1 MRAALL
7 ALGGLCSNFAMRF
20 CCVLALILAWSVE
33 PSIAWADPEAAVAL
47 LSTAAKEHHERGMQ
61 FYRLE
66 QYPAARIELQAGYE
80 LSKNPVFLWNLAKT
94 AAKMGDRQA
103 AIDYV
108 QRYRISLDAPDPEV
122 EAFVKDLMG
131 PSDPAKPVPVTP
143 TAPVVKPSSGKK
155 RSLVPWIL
163 IGVGGALLIA
173 DIGVA
178 AAGSQL
184 SQSNEGAKLT
194 MAEVGELNAQGDR
207 LNVAGWSLLGLG
219 LGSAAAGGIWLIV
232 QR

>member
-20 CCVLALILAWSVE
+20 CCVLALILACSVE

-108 QRYRISLDAPDPEV
+108 QRYRVSLDAPDPEV
-122 EAFVKDLMG
+122 DAFVKDLMG
-131 PSDPAKPVPVTP
+131 PSEPTKPAPVTA
-143 TAPVVKPSSGKK
+143 TAPVVKSSSGKK

-178 AAGSQL
+178 AAGYQL

-194 MAEVGELNAQGDR
+194 MSELSELNAQGDR
-207 LNVAGWSLLGLG
+207 LNVACWSLLGLG
-219 LGSAAAGGIWLIV
+219 LGSEAAGGIWLIV

>member
-1 MRAALL
+1 MRFACLL
-7 ALGGLCSNFAMRF
+7 ALLLGCLFDVS
-20 CCVLALILAWSVE
+20 LAL
-33 PSIAWADPEAAVAL
+33 ADPEAAVAL

-80 LSKNPVFLWNLAKT
+80 LSKNPVFLWNLAKA

-108 QRYRISLDAPDPEV
+108 QRYRVTLDTPDPEV
-122 EAFVKDLMG
+122 DSFVKELMG
-131 PSDPAKPVPVTP
+131 PSEPTKPASATT
-143 TAPVVKPSSGKK
+143 TAPAVKLPSGKK

-173 DIGVA
+173 DIGLA

-194 MAEVGELNAQGDR
+194 MAELSELNAQGDR
-207 LNVAGWSLLGLG
+207 LNAAGWSLLGIG
-219 LGSAAAGGIWLIV
+219 LGSAVAGGIWLIV

>member
-1 MRAALL
+1 MRFVCLL
-7 ALGGLCSNFAMRF
+7 ALLLGCFVDVPAARAN
-20 CCVLALILAWSVE
+20 
-33 PSIAWADPEAAVAL
+33 PEAAVAL

-66 QYPAARIELQAGYE
+66 QYQAARIELQAGYD
-80 LSKNPVFLWNLAKT
+80 LSKNPVFLWNLAKS

-108 QRYRISLDAPDPEV
+108 QRYRVTLDAPDPEV
-122 EAFVKDLMG
+122 DSFVKELMG
-131 PSDPAKPVPVTP
+131 PSEPTNPATATT
-143 TAPVVKPSSGKK
+143 TAPTVKPASGKK
-155 RSLVPWIL
+155 RSMVPWIL

-178 AAGSQL
+178 AAGYQL
-184 SQSNEGAKLT
+184 SQSNEEAKLT
-194 MAEVGELNAQGDR
+194 MTELGELNAQGDR
-207 LNVAGWSLLGLG
+207 LNIAGWSLLGIG

>member
-1 MRAALL
+1 MRFACLL
-7 ALGGLCSNFAMRF
+7 ALLLGCF
-20 CCVLALILAWSVE
+20 VHVPVAL
-33 PSIAWADPEAAVAL
+33 ADPEAAVAL
-47 LSTAAKEHHERGMQ
+47 LSAAAKEHHERGMQ

-66 QYPAARIELQAGYE
+66 QYQAARIELQAGYD
-80 LSKNPVFLWNLAKT
+80 LSKNPVFLWNLAKA

-108 QRYRISLDAPDPEV
+108 QRYRVTLDAPDPEV
-122 EAFVKDLMG
+122 DSFVKDLMG
-131 PSDPAKPVPVTP
+131 PSEPAKSASATTTTP
-143 TAPVVKPSSGKK
+143 TAKPSSGKN
-155 RSLVPWIL
+155 RSVVPWIL

-194 MAEVGELNAQGDR
+194 MAELSGLNAQGDR
-207 LNVAGWSLLGLG
+207 LNVAGWSLLGIG

>member
-1 MRAALL
+1 MRFACLL
-7 ALGGLCSNFAMRF
+7 ALLLGCF
-20 CCVLALILAWSVE
+20 VHVPVAL
-33 PSIAWADPEAAVAL
+33 ADPEAAVAL

-80 LSKNPVFLWNLAKT
+80 LSKNPVFLWNLAKA

-108 QRYRISLDAPDPEV
+108 QRYRVTLDTPDPEV
-122 EAFVKDLMG
+122 DSFVKELMG
-131 PSDPAKPVPVTP
+131 PSEPTKLAATTATVPA
-143 TAPVVKPSSGKK
+143 VKPSSGRK
-155 RSLVPWIL
+155 RSLVPWML

-194 MAEVGELNAQGDR
+194 MAELSELNAQGDR
-207 LNVAGWSLLGLG
+207 LNVAGWSLLGIG
-219 LGSAAAGGIWLIV
+219 LGSAVAGGIWLIV

>member
-1 MRAALL
+1 MRAALPVL
-7 ALGGLCSNFAMRF
+7 AGLCSNYAMRF
-20 CCVLALILAWSVE
+20 ACLLALILACYVAPSV
-33 PSIAWADPEAAVAL
+33 AWADPDAAVAL

-66 QYPAARIELQAGYE
+66 QYQAARVELQAGYD
-80 LSKNPVFLWNLAKT
+80 LSKNPVFLWNLAK
-94 AAKMGDRQA
+94 ASAKMGDRQA

-108 QRYRISLDAPDPEV
+108 QRYRVSLDTPDPEV
-122 EAFVKDLMG
+122 DTFVKELTG
-131 PSDPAKPVPVTP
+131 SGEPLKPVPVTATDP
-143 TAPVVKPSSGKK
+143 AVKPSGSKK
-155 RSLVPWIL
+155 RSPIPWIL

-173 DIGVA
+173 DIGLA
-178 AAGSQL
+178 AAGAQL
-184 SQSNEGAKLT
+184 SQSNEGAKLS
-194 MAEVGELNAQGDR
+194 MSELSELNAQGDR

>member
-1 MRAALL
+1 MRAALPV
-7 ALGGLCSNFAMRF
+7 LGGLCSNFAMRF
-20 CCVLALILAWSVE
+20 ACVLALFLAFSIE
-33 PSIAWADPEAAVAL
+33 PSVARADPEAAVAL

-94 AAKMGDRQA
+94 AAKMGDRQG

-108 QRYRISLDAPDPEV
+108 QRYRVSLDTPDPEV
-122 EAFVKDLMG
+122 DAFVKDLMG
-131 PSDPAKPVPVTP
+131 PSDPAKPAPVTP
-143 TAPVVKPSSGKK
+143 TAPVVRPSSDKK
-155 RSLVPWIL
+155 RSVVPWVL

-173 DIGVA
+173 DIGVS
-178 AAGSQL
+178 AAGYQL
-184 SQSNEGAKLT
+184 SQSNEGRTLT
-194 MAEVGELNAQGDR
+194 MVELGELNAQGDR
-207 LNVAGWSLLGLG
+207 LNAASWSLLGLG

>member
-1 MRAALL
+1 MRAALP

-20 CCVLALILAWSVE
+20 ACALALILACSVA

-66 QYPAARIELQAGYE
+66 QYPAARIELQAGYD

-94 AAKMGDRQA
+94 AAKMGERQA

-108 QRYRISLDAPDPEV
+108 QRYRVTLDTPDPEV
-122 EAFVKDLMG
+122 DAFVKELMG
-131 PSDPAKPVPVTP
+131 PSEPTKPVPT
-143 TAPVVKPSSGKK
+143 TTTDLAVKPSSGKK

-194 MAEVGELNAQGDR
+194 MAELGELNAQGDR
-207 LNVAGWSLLGLG
+207 LNVAGWSLLGIG
-219 LGSAAAGGIWLIV
+219 LGSAVAGGIWLIV

>member
-1 MRAALL
+1 MRAALPV
-7 ALGGLCSNFAMRF
+7 LGGLCSNFAMRF
-20 CCVLALILAWSVE
+20 ACVLALFLAFSVE
-33 PSIAWADPEAAVAL
+33 PSVAWADPEAAVAL

-80 LSKNPVFLWNLAKT
+80 LSKNPVFLWNLAKA

-108 QRYRISLDAPDPEV
+108 QRYRVTLDTPDPEV
-122 EAFVKDLMG
+122 DSFVKELMG
-131 PSDPAKPVPVTP
+131 PSEPTKPASATT
-143 TAPVVKPSSGKK
+143 TAPAVKLPSGKK

-194 MAEVGELNAQGDR
+194 MAELGELNAQGDR
-207 LNVAGWSLLGLG
+207 LNVAGWSLLGIG
-219 LGSAAAGGIWLIV
+219 LGSAVAGGIWLIV

>member
-1 MRAALL
+1 MPDRV
-7 ALGGLCSNFAMRF
+7 GLCSNFPMRF
-20 CCVLALILAWSVE
+20 ACLLALLLGCFVHVPVAL
-33 PSIAWADPEAAVAL
+33 ADPEAAVAL

-66 QYPAARIELQAGYE
+66 QYQAARIELQAGYD
-80 LSKNPVFLWNLAKT
+80 LSKNPVFLWNLAKA

-108 QRYRISLDAPDPEV
+108 QRYRVTLDTPDPEV
-122 EAFVKDLMG
+122 DSFVKELTG
-131 PSDPAKPVPVTP
+131 PSEPTKPTSATA
-143 TAPVVKPSSGKK
+143 TAPAVKLPSGKK

-194 MAEVGELNAQGDR
+194 MAELGDLNAQGDR
-207 LNVAGWSLLGLG
+207 LNVAGWSLLGIG
-219 LGSAAAGGIWLIV
+219 LGSAVAGGIWLIV

>member
-1 MRAALL
+1 
-7 ALGGLCSNFAMRF
+7 MRF
-20 CCVLALILAWSVE
+20 ACVLALLLGCFVHVPVAL
-33 PSIAWADPEAAVAL
+33 ADPEAAVAL

-66 QYPAARIELQAGYE
+66 QYQAARIELQAGYD
-80 LSKNPVFLWNLAKT
+80 LSKNPVFLWNLAKA

-122 EAFVKDLMG
+122 ESFVNDLTG
-131 PSDPAKPVPVTP
+131 SGEPSKPAPLTT
-143 TAPVVKPSSGKK
+143 TAPLVKPSSGKK

-194 MAEVGELNAQGDR
+194 MAELSELNAQGDK
-207 LNVAGWSLLGLG
+207 LNAAGWSLLGIG